1 MGSTTTY
8 NAGIDFGF
16 LDGLINGRIDIYRRD
31 TKDLLNW
38 VTTPMGA
45 NFGTNLLTNVGSMRN
60 QGVEFSL
67 DFNPVRTADWSL
79 RFGINGT
86 FQDTKFTKL
95 NNMGDEDYAI
105 FMNSPGT
112 GTGGNDLQFHKV
124 GYSPYSFYVFEQ
136 GYDANGNPIQNGFVD
151 RSGDGKISEADRYY
165 SDKSP
170 APDFYFG
177 VNLKLSYKN
186 WDFGF
191 NGHGSVG
198 NYVFNS
204 FYAQNSSS
212 RIDTRGG
219 LSNFAT
225 TVLRTGWTKTS
236 SPQQDRS
243 DLYLENASFF
253 RLDDINLGYT
263 FDNVNNSGL
272 DLRLAAGVQNVFVL
286 TKYSG
291 VDPEVSGVAGIDGTI
306 WPRPRIYSVRLSL
319 NF

>member
-1 MGSTTTY
+1 
-8 NAGIDFGF
+8 
-16 LDGLINGRIDIYRRD
+16 
-31 TKDLLNW
+31 
-38 VTTPMGA
+38 
-45 NFGTNLLTNVGSMRN
+45 
-60 QGVEFSL
+60 
-67 DFNPVRTADWSL
+67 
-79 RFGINGT
+79 
-86 FQDTKFTKL
+86 
-95 NNMGDEDYAI
+95 
-105 FMNSPGT
+105 
-112 GTGGNDLQFHKV
+112 
-124 GYSPYSFYVFEQ
+124 VFEQ
-136 GYDANGNPIQNGFVD
+136 GYDENGNPIQNGFVD
-151 RSGDGKISEADRYY
+151 RSGDGKISEDDRYY
-165 SDKSP
+165 SDKNP
-170 APDFYFG
+170 APDFFFG
-177 VNLKLSYKN
+177 VNFKLSYKN

-212 RIDTRGG
+212 RVDTRGG

-243 DLYLENASFF
+243 DLYLEDASFF

-291 VDPEVSGVAGIDGTI
+291 VDPEVTSISGIDGAI
-306 WPRPRIYSVRLSL
+306 WPRPRIYSLRLSL